1 MMHVA
6 EVIAL
11 GFDYPAPGSLEV
23 FAEAVESST
32 HGVVKRHLGRFVD
45 ELQTLSIGE
54 WEELHTST
62 LDLTPLFVPYVG
74 HVAWGEN
81 YRRGAFMADLN
92 AAMRETG
99 VDLNGELPDHI
110 APLLRYLS
118 VAPEP
123 LDDLIQELP
132 GAVET
137 MAKTLT
143 KASAKNPYRHLMAAA
158 VDFTADLQPLTIGA
172 KR

>member
-1 MMHVA
+1 MHVA

-11 GFDYPAPGSLEV
+11 GFQYPAPGSLDV
-23 FAEAVESST
+23 LIDAVESST
-32 HGVVKRHLGRFVD
+32 HGVVKRHMNRFITDIQV
-45 ELQTLSIGE
+45 LSIGE
-54 WEELHTST
+54 WEELHTAT
-62 LDLTPLFVPYVG
+62 LDLSPLFVPYVG

-81 YRRGAFMADLN
+81 YRRGEFMADLN
-92 AAMRETG
+92 AAMKQAG
-99 VDLNGELPDHI
+99 VDLDGELPDHI
-110 APLLRYLS
+110 APVLRYLS

-123 LDDLIQELP
+123 RADLVQELP

-137 MAKTLT
+137 MAKTLA
-143 KASAKNPYRHLMAAA
+143 KAAAGNPYRHLMAAV